1 MPKLTEKTKRIRQ
14 KRFLTAFAKT
24 GSPRKAA
31 YEVLNIGSK
40 GGKDLDA
47 SASAAGTQ
55 MLNRIGGTLVD
66 ALERRGVN
74 ADKIAERVD
83 DLLDSQD
90 PQYIDKGITQSA
102 KMGVGGG
109 YAPEKSIN
117 VNVEVEANPKIKEL
131 AEMLNGIYRSRSSGS
146 DGATPSTLGDK
157 AQNQE

>member
-1 MPKLTEKTKRIRQ
+1 VPKLLERTKRIRH
-14 KRFLTAFAKT
+14 KRFLTALQKT
-24 GSPRKAA
+24 GSNAKAA
-31 YEVLNIGSK
+31 LEVLNIGSK
-40 GGKDLDA
+40 GGKDINA
-47 SASAAGTQ
+47 IAAAAGAQ
-55 MLNRIGGTLVD
+55 MLQRVKGTLVD

-131 AEMLNGIYRSRSSGS
+131 AEKLNALYRNGDSRS
-146 DGATPSTLGDK
+146 DGIAPSTLGDK
-157 AQNQE
+157 APDKE